1 MLLDTLQAADREQA
15 RRWARGLLGRS
26 DWAVLD
32 TETTGLD
39 DWAEVIQVAVVTPDG
54 STAIDTLVRPRRYIP
69 ADATAIHGITNEMVA
84 VAPSFE
90 AIHSQLSSVLDHR
103 TIVAYNAAFDR
114 RVLAQTALVNE
125 VKLALLSWEC
135 AMERYAQFVGQ
146 RSYRRSGYVWQ
157 KLPRKAEYRGK
168 KHQAVDDCLATLDVI
183 RRMAE

>member
-1 MLLDTLQAADREQA
+1 MS
-15 RRWARGLLGRS
+15 RS

-54 STAIDTLVRPRRYIP
+54 STALDTLVRPRRYIP

-84 VAPSFE
+84 VAPPFE
-90 AIHSQLSSVLDHR
+90 EIYPRLSSVIDHR
-103 TIVAYNAAFDR
+103 TIIAYNAAFDR
-114 RVLAQTALVNE
+114 RVLAQTALVTE
-125 VKLALLSWEC
+125 IRLPLLVWEC

-146 RSYRRSGYVWQ
+146 RSPRRGGYVWQ

-168 KHQAVDDCLATLDVI
+168 KHQAVDDCLATLDII